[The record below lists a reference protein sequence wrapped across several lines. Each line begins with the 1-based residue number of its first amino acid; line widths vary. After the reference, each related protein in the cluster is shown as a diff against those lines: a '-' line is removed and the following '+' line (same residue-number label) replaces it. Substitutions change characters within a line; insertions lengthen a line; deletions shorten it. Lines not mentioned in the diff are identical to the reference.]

1 MNACLP
7 ESDLQQLGTDL
18 LADFG
23 RRIASIP
30 QELCAPF
37 SEEAGRLETE
47 LLMIYKFVALCV
59 RKEENLA
66 VIASKWALMVKI
78 CDEAAKELGVL
89 SERHPQC
96 GADAYYDQIL
106 DLRAK
111 CQRLQK
117 IHS

>member
-1 MNACLP
+1 MNVCLP
-7 ESDLQQLGTDL
+7 ESDLQQLGDAL

-23 RRIASIP
+23 RRVASIP

-37 SEEAGRLETE
+37 SEESGRLQTE

-59 RKEENLA
+59 RKEEDLA
-66 VIASKWALMVKI
+66 VIASKWGLMVKI
-78 CDEAAKELGVL
+78 CDAAATQLGIL
-89 SERHPQC
+89 CKQQPYC

-106 DLRAK
+106 DLRSK

-117 IHS
+117 NHL

>member
-7 ESDLQQLGTDL
+7 ESDLQQLGDAL

-23 RRIASIP
+23 RRVALIP

-37 SEEAGRLETE
+37 SEESGRLQTE
-47 LLMIYKFVALCV
+47 LLMIYKFVALCA
-59 RKEENLA
+59 RKEEDL
-66 VIASKWALMVKI
+66 VIIANKWSLMVKI
-78 CDEAAKELGVL
+78 CDAAAKQLGTL
-89 SERHPQC
+89 CEQHPYC
-96 GADAYYDQIL
+96 GAGANYDQIL
-106 DLRAK
+106 DLRSK